1 VAIQPFRRRIGI
13 SSPGSLLSGNAPQI
27 ADVGPSISRAAGQV
41 FEAAQPALRL
51 KATREGQLAAGQ
63 AEIKRDEKGRAL
75 PIETPKDAGL
85 LYQQAFEEVAQAR
98 YISNVSLDFQS
109 KLDAEIEAMRKGE
122 NGKKL
127 DAESYRAFVEGTA
140 QGILEVADPRVRPLL
155 EQTLGR
161 EGQERTRAVYGE
173 AGQRARQDLM
183 SALNN
188 DYTRLT
194 KLVADASSRGDVAQ
208 VANYQAQMTALTDA
222 AIKAGTIGEKF
233 AGSKQEDQ
241 KVQYAEAVNNAIS
254 MRTVNEATPLI
265 FGLSGDE
272 LQIVEQRLNNI
283 SSGGSL
289 RKEAPILAT
298 DKLFKLSDFSKR
310 TLLGVV
316 TDRRQQ
322 IAAEAAA
329 ARAARAEAIRDAR
342 EEARTARIEN
352 ALIEAKSGDYAG
364 NYDAKTQAYLSQK
377 FMKTVGFKGLNA
389 PNGSDALLAFIGDT
403 QYVPKEVISWMD
415 NSIRSSDPMTAVNL
429 FSSVSK
435 ARVNGAA
442 VGDLMLA
449 RMDSRSAALF
459 RRATMALEMNTPPSD
474 VLTLL
479 DKTRTSTG
487 FTFDEARSTYNRGSS
502 KTRGFDVDLDSK
514 APSYFGLPK
523 GSTVPSNIRSRVN
536 QAYVDNL
543 DLHPGN
549 PEAALDAALGQV
561 APLYTRN
568 SVFRGGIGPAVLMRV
583 ATNQKLADLVSNLT
597 IQGKPFLTA
606 APGGKKHTV
615 GPGGNVKFVP
625 ADDDVADVGAYRI
638 EVYDPTNPSRL
649 MLPVLSIDLGAAL
662 ALRGEENAKTKG
674 APLTPLAS
682 QPLTQAEKDKIA
694 FERKNREPLWVK

>member
-1 VAIQPFRRRIGI
+1 M
-13 SSPGSLLSGNAPQI
+13 
-27 ADVGPSISRAAGQV
+27 
-41 FEAAQPALRL
+41 
-51 KATREGQLAAGQ
+51 
-63 AEIKRDEKGRAL
+63 
-75 PIETPKDAGL
+75 
-85 LYQQAFEEVAQAR
+85 AQAR

-109 KLDAEIEAMRKGE
+109 KLDAEIEAMRSGKD
-122 NGKKL
+122 GKKL
-127 DAESYRAFVEGTA
+127 DAESYRAFVSGTLD
-140 QGILEVADPRVRPLL
+140 GMLEVVDPSVRPLL

-161 EGQERTRAVYGE
+161 EAQERTRAVYGE

-194 KLVADASSRGDVAQ
+194 KLVADASSKGDIAQ
-208 VANYQAQMTALTDA
+208 VANYQAQMKTLTDA
-222 AIKAGTIGEKF
+222 AIKAGTLGEKF
-233 AGSKQEDQ
+233 AGSMEEDQ

-254 MRTVNEATPLI
+254 MRTVNEVTPLV

-289 RKEAPILAT
+289 RKEVPILAT

-322 IAAEAAA
+322 IAAQAAA

-342 EEARTARIEN
+342 EEARTALIVN
-352 ALIEAKSGDYAG
+352 ALIESKNGDFAG
-364 NYDAKTQAYLSQK
+364 NYDAKTQAYLSNR
-377 FMKTVGFKGLNA
+377 FMKTIGFKGLDT
-389 PNGSDALLAFIGDT
+389 PNGSEALLGFIGDT
-403 QYVPKEVISWMD
+403 QYVPKEVIGWMD
-415 NSIRSSDPMTAVNL
+415 NRIRSSNPMAAINL
-429 FSSVSK
+429 FNSVSK

-442 VGDLMLA
+442 VGDMMLS
-449 RMDSRSAALF
+449 RMNSRSAALF
-459 RRATMALEMNTPPSD
+459 RRASMALEMNTPEAD

-479 DKTRTSTG
+479 DKTRTSSG
-487 FTFDEARSTYNRGSS
+487 FTFEDAKSNYNRGSS
-502 KTRGFDVDLDSK
+502 KTKSFDIDLDNK
-514 APSYFGLPK
+514 VPSYFGLSK
-523 GSTVPSNIRSRVN
+523 GSQLPSNIRSRVN

-543 DLHPGN
+543 DLHPGD

-561 APLYTRN
+561 APLYTRS
-568 SVFRGGIGPAVLMRV
+568 SVFKGGIGPAVLMRV

-597 IQGKPFLTA
+597 IKGKPFLTA

-638 EVYDPTNPSRL
+638 EVYDPTNPSAL

-662 ALRGEENAKTKG
+662 FLRGKEEAATRG
-674 APLTPLAS
+674 APLTPSIS
-682 QPLTQAEKDKIA
+682 QPLTQAERDKIA

>member
-1 VAIQPFRRRIGI
+1 MGIQPFRRRIGI

-27 ADVGPSISRAAGQV
+27 ADVGPSISRAASQV
-41 FEAAQPALRL
+41 FEAAQPAMRA
-51 KATREGQLAAGQ
+51 KAVREGQLAAGQ

-98 YISNVSLDFQS
+98 YVSNVSLDFQS

-122 NGKKL
+122 NGKRL
-127 DAESYRAFVEGTA
+127 DAESYRAFVQGTLEGM
-140 QGILEVADPRVRPLL
+140 LEVVDPRVRPML

-173 AGQRARQDLM
+173 AGQRARQDQI
-183 SALNN
+183 AGLNN
-188 DYTRLT
+188 DYTRLV
-194 KLVADASSRGDVAQ
+194 KLMAAASDKGDVAQ
-208 VANYQAQMTALTDA
+208 VANYQAQITTLTNA
-222 AIKAGTIGEKF
+222 AINAGLLGNRLGE
-233 AGSKQEDQ
+233 SMQEDT
-241 KVQYAEAVNNAIS
+241 KVELAEALNNAIS
-254 MRTVNEATPLI
+254 MRTVNEATPLV

-289 RKEAPILAT
+289 RKEVPILAT

-310 TLLGVV
+310 TLLGIV

-322 IAAEAAA
+322 IAAQAAA
-329 ARAARAEAIRDAR
+329 ARAARAEARRDAR
-342 EEARTARIEN
+342 EEARTALIVN
-352 ALIEAKSGDYAG
+352 ALIEAKSGDYTG

-415 NSIRSSDPMTAVNL
+415 NSIRSSNPMTAVNL

-459 RRATMALEMNTPPSD
+459 RRASMALEMNTPEAD

-479 DKTRTSTG
+479 DKTRTTTG
-487 FTFDEARSTYNRGSS
+487 FTFEEARGSYNRGSS
-502 KTRGFDVDLDSK
+502 KTKGFDVDLDNK

-523 GSTVPSNIRSRVN
+523 GSQLPSNIRSRVN

-561 APLYTRN
+561 APLYTRS
-568 SVFRGGIGPAVLMRV
+568 SVFKGGIGPAVLMRV

-597 IQGKPFLTA
+597 IEGKPFLTA

-638 EVYDPTNPSRL
+638 EVYNPTNPSAL

-662 ALRGEENAKTKG
+662 ALRGEEKARTRG
-674 APLTPLAS
+674 APLTAPVS

-694 FERKNREPLWVK
+694 FERRNREPLWVK